1 MSCFTSNSIA
11 ISIAW
16 GTNRQIGYS
25 ENMYT
30 IDLSGKTALITGG
43 TRNIGRAI
51 AQSLAEAG
59 ADVALFYRSNE
70 AAANRAR
77 EEIRVSTGR
86 RAEVYRVDVSQE
98 EAVEAG
104 VEKALADFG
113 GTFSVLVHN
122 AGHGPVGMMP
132 DIRTDQWRATL
143 AVNLDAAFFLTR
155 ALLRR
160 EGALPPGSSVVFISS
175 GRGHGAAAGLS
186 PYGTAKAALN
196 HFAAMLAQDV
206 GPRGIRVNV
215 VSPGF
220 IQTPDSGATEDERK
234 AIAERAALRRLGVPE
249 DVAGAVLFFASD
261 LSAFITG
268 QWLQVNGGG

>member
-1 MSCFTSNSIA
+1 MH
-11 ISIAW
+11 
-16 GTNRQIGYS
+16 
-25 ENMYT
+25 T
-30 IDLSGKTALITGG
+30 IDLSGKAALITGG

-51 AQSLAEAG
+51 AQYLAEAG
-59 ADVALFYRSNE
+59 ADVALFYKSDD
-70 AAANRAR
+70 AAADRAR
-77 EEIRVSTGR
+77 GEIRVSTGR

-104 VEKALADFG
+104 VERALADFG
-113 GTFSVLVHN
+113 GDLPILVHN

-132 DIRTDQWRATL
+132 DIQTDQWRATL

-160 EGALPPGSSVVFISS
+160 EGALSPGGSVVFISS
-175 GRGHGAAAGLS
+175 GRGHGPAAGLS

-206 GPRGIRVNV
+206 GPRGVRVNV
-215 VSPGF
+215 VSPGY
-220 IQTPDSGATEDERK
+220 IATPSSGATDEEKR
-234 AIAERAALRRLGVPE
+234 AIAEHTALHRLGVPD

-268 QWLQVNGGG
+268 QCLQVNGGG